1 MSINCVNLTGN
12 LTRDPELL
20 KTAGGTSVL
29 EIGIAVND
37 RRHNAQTGE
46 WEDYPNFIDVKVF
59 GLRAEGLAKIL
70 AKGMKIALEGK
81 IRWSQWEHE
90 GQKRSKI
97 DVIADEIEL
106 MSRRGTDAVA
116 DEAPIDNPLAPEDI
130 PF

>member
-1 MSINCVNLTGN
+1 MSINRVNLTGN

-97 DVIADEIEL
+97 DVIADEI
-106 MSRRGTDAVA
+106 
-116 DEAPIDNPLAPEDI
+116 
-130 PF
+130 